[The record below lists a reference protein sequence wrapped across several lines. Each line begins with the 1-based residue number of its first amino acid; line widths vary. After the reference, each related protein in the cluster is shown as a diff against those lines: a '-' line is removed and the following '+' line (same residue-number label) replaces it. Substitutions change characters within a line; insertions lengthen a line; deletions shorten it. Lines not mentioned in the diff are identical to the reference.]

1 MTAKRLRQI
10 FALAVAVAGL
20 GATLGARPPVYPSK
34 LDHVLRGGATGEIQV
49 IVRAR
54 PGMTGLLRA
63 HLLGRGTVLKDHA
76 LIGALTARV
85 PASRLSDLD
94 GDAAVDSV
102 SLDAPMI
109 ATTFTNAQTGPGVEL
124 VPSLGLPV
132 PGVTGHGVGVLVI
145 DSGLDTNEDFGSVR
159 FFDFTPAAGHH
170 AYDDFGHG
178 THVSGLIASKGH
190 LSQTPSG
197 PLYPGIAPKA
207 HLISVKVLD
216 AHGTAMTSTVIEA
229 LEFAIKYKK
238 ALGIDVINLS
248 LGHPIFEPP
257 DTDPLVRA
265 VEAATEA
272 GIIVVVAAGNVGQN
286 PKTGAVGYAGILSPA
301 NAESAITVGA
311 LDTRNTVTRGDDA
324 VPQYSSRGP
333 TWFDARPKPDFVA
346 PGQNL
351 VSDAAPGSTLYL
363 EHPDHLV
370 TLSSKHT
377 FFRLSGTSMAA
388 AVTSGV
394 VALLVEASRR
404 ADGTSPP
411 PRLVKDILS
420 YTATP
425 LAGYDGLTQGHGA
438 LNAAGAI
445 AVAKALSAA
454 ASTTGNWWTTLH
466 LQPFTV
472 VAGESWP
479 WAQST
484 VFPPSLTRRDGV
496 NIPAWAQTIV
506 WGSSRDG
513 DTIVWG
519 TNADGDTIVWG
530 TDADGDTIVWG
541 TSVDWTDAVLW
552 GTAPQGLL
560 PGG

>member
-1 MTAKRLRQI
+1 
-10 FALAVAVAGL
+10 
-20 GATLGARPPVYPSK
+20 
-34 LDHVLRGGATGEIQV
+34 VLRGATGEVQV

-54 PGMTGLLRA
+54 PGMKGALRA
-63 HLLGRGTVLKDHA
+63 HLLHKGTILKDHA
-76 LIGALTARV
+76 LIAALTARV
-85 PASRLSDLD
+85 PASCLSDLE

-102 SLDAPMI
+102 SLDAPMT
-109 ATTFTNAQTGPGVEL
+109 ATAAASPQPSAQTAPGAQL

-132 PGVTGHGVGVLVI
+132 QGATGRGVGVLVI
-145 DSGLDTNEDFGSVR
+145 DSGLDTNGDFGAVA
-159 FFDFTPAAGHH
+159 FYDLTAAAGHH

-178 THVSGLIASKGH
+178 THVSGLIASKGA

-197 PLYPGIAPKA
+197 PLYPGIAPKT
-207 HLISVKVLD
+207 HLISLKVLD
-216 AHGTAMTSTVIEA
+216 ARGTALTSTVIQA
-229 LEFAIKYKK
+229 IEFAVRYKK
-238 ALGIDVINLS
+238 ALGVDVINLS

-257 DTDPLVRA
+257 QTDPLVRA
-265 VEAATEA
+265 VEAATQA
-272 GIIVVVAAGNVGQN
+272 GIVVVVAAGNVGQN
-286 PKTGAVGYAGILSPA
+286 PTTGAVGYAGVLSPA

-311 LDTRNTVTRGDDA
+311 LDTRNTVTRRGDA
-324 VPQYSSRGP
+324 IPPYSSRGP
-333 TWFDARPKPDFVA
+333 TWYDARPKPDLVA

-370 TLSSKHT
+370 TLNGSKNT

-394 VALLVEASRR
+394 VALVVEASRH
-404 ADGTSPP
+404 ADGTSAT

-425 LAGYDGLTQGHGA
+425 LPGYDGLTQGHGA

-445 AVAKALSAA
+445 AVARALSRTAPMTA
-454 ASTTGNWWTTLH
+454 WWTALG
-466 LQPFTV
+466 LPPFTT
-472 VAGESWP
+472 VAGETWP

-484 VFPPSLTRRDGV
+484 VFPPSLTRGDGV
-496 NIPAWAQTIV
+496 NIPAWAKTIV
-506 WGSSRDG
+506 WGTSRDG

-519 TNADGDTIVWG
+519 TDADGDTIVWG

-541 TSVDWTDAVLW
+541 TTADWTNAVLW
-552 GTAPQGLL
+552 GTASQGLL
-560 PGG
+560 PGSQ